1 MIRKMIERIKNVIKE
16 ANKNID
22 INVISEDTNLIYD
35 LGFDSID
42 MVYLIVNLEEAFDI
56 QIDAS
61 DLSLDN
67 LAQVKKL
74 MELVGE
80 ANEQ

>member
-22 INVISEDTNLIYD
+22 VNVISEDTNLIYD

>member
-1 MIRKMIERIKNVIKE
+1 MIERIKNVIKE
-16 ANKNID
+16 TNESID
-22 INVISEDTNLIYD
+22 VSTIGEETHLIYD

-42 MVYLIVNLEEAFDI
+42 MVYLIVNLEEEFDI
-56 QIDAS
+56 QIDAN